1 MTFEVISQETVYR
14 GRVFDVRRE
23 SVRTPQGVV
32 VPLDI
37 VDHRGAVTIIP
48 VDAEGQIWF
57 IRQYRHPAGKEL
69 LELPAGVMERGEPP
83 ESSAHREV
91 REETGMAAGKLF
103 KVGEFFLAPGYS
115 TEFMHVYLATELY
128 YAPLP
133 GDDDEVLSVVRIP
146 IVEAYRKARHGEIQD
161 AKSLAALLLA
171 RDELLPST
179 GE

>member
-1 MTFEVISQETVYR
+1 MTFEVLSQETVYR

-37 VDHRGAVTIIP
+37 VEHRGAVTIIP
-48 VDAEGQIWF
+48 VDAEGQILF
-57 IRQYRHPAGKEL
+57 IRQYRHPARKEL

-83 ESSAHREV
+83 EDSAHREV
-91 REETGMAAGKLF
+91 REETGMAAGKLL
-103 KVGEFFLAPGYS
+103 KIGEFFLAPGYS
-115 TEFMHVYLATELY
+115 TEFMHVYLARELY

-133 GDDDEVLSVVRIP
+133 GDADEVLSVVRVP
-146 IVEAYRKARHGEIQD
+146 IEEAYRKARQSEIQD
-161 AKSLAALLLA
+161 AKTLAALLLA
-171 RDELLPST
+171 RDELLQSA